1 MPRVGSDRGQI
12 GLDQLGSDWTDLDW
26 IDLTQMEIRLD
37 EMGSDQMGSDRLR
50 FPLDCRY
57 LRVRDVRYPHPS
69 HHGHRTPEKAEKR
82 WRTVSDGRMMK
93 CSLAVVYAVTL
104 ASQLPRASNTSKDL

>member
-12 GLDQLGSDWTDLDW
+12 GLDQMGSDWTDLDW

-37 EMGSDQMGSDRLR
+37 EMGSDQIGSDRLR

-57 LRVRDVRYPHPS
+57 LRVRDVRYPHLTPVTTGI
-69 HHGHRTPEKAEKR
+69 GHLRRRRK
-82 WRTVSDGRMMK
+82 DGESYQM
-93 CSLAVVYAVTL
+93 AI
-104 ASQLPRASNTSKDL
+104 